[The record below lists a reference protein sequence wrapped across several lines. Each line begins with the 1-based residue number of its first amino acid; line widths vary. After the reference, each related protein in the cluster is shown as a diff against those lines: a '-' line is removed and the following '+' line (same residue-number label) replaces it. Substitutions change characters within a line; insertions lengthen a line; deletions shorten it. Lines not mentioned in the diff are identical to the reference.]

1 VPAVPNSEPT
11 AAVRRATVHLR
22 RGRHWP
28 ARDSSRPYL
37 EGGQMTWLSLPV
49 IFCAYLLG
57 RMGGVLGVVV
67 VGAAVLI
74 ITILEVLRYL
84 GFSVSGGDM
93 TWSNL
98 ITFGL
103 SLVAYLLGLRAA
115 AKKLLDPDRLK

>member
-1 VPAVPNSEPT
+1 
-11 AAVRRATVHLR
+11 
-22 RGRHWP
+22 
-28 ARDSSRPYL
+28 
-37 EGGQMTWLSLPV
+37 MTWLNLLV

-103 SLVAYLLGLRAA
+103 SLVASLLGLRAA
-115 AKKLLDPDRLK
+115 SKKLLDPNRLK

>member
-1 VPAVPNSEPT
+1 
-11 AAVRRATVHLR
+11 
-22 RGRHWP
+22 
-28 ARDSSRPYL
+28 
-37 EGGQMTWLSLPV
+37 MTWLSLPV

-115 AKKLLDPDRLK
+115 SKKLLDGGRATPPSPP